1 MKSQYPSDR
10 KYEDIAPHIGR
21 KAKLFFRIIVRKGM
35 NRFMQLDDKK
45 RVDLLDIGVHCVHID
60 DKKYF
65 IVLET
70 ESFLHGHKIVR
81 EALILSISI

>member
-1 MKSQYPSDR
+1 M
-10 KYEDIAPHIGR
+10 
-21 KAKLFFRIIVRKGM
+21 RKGM

-70 ESFLHGHKIVR
+70 ETFLHGHKIVR
-81 EALILSISI
+81 ARPGKPERRAGEALILSISI